1 MKTAM
6 QQMIE
11 EIDNQQK
18 RYIDLAKKDKKLSKG
33 VDAILTATTLLKMK
47 AKELLEA
54 EKEQIIDASV
64 QANLR
69 YDTGANEPVLLRYCN
84 DAEQYYQITFKSD

>member
-1 MKTAM
+1 MKTALERIFEKHDKEFDKM
-6 QQMIE
+6 NFLRWLS
-11 EIDNQQK
+11 DNRK
-18 RYIDLAKKDKKLSKG
+18 S
-33 VDAILTATTLLKMK
+33 
-47 AKELLEA
+47 LLEA

-69 YDTGANEPVLLRYCN
+69 YDTGANEPVVLRYCN

>member
-1 MKTAM
+1 MKTSLT
-6 QQMIE
+6 QLIG

-18 RYIDLAKKDKKLSKG
+18 RYIDLAKKDKKLSEG

-54 EKEQIIDASV
+54 EKEQIMDAW
-64 QANLR
+64 NT
-69 YDTGANEPVLLRYCN
+69 YDSHEESPSTFE
-84 DAEQYYQITFKSD
+84 EYYQQTFKSDE

>member
-1 MKTAM
+1 MKTALT
-6 QQMIE
+6 QLIE
-11 EIDNQQK
+11 KWESELGS
-18 RYIDLAKKDKKLSKG
+18 YIPNAPIYKAFITD
-33 VDAILTATTLLKMK
+33 

>member
-1 MKTAM
+1 MKTALT
-6 QQMIE
+6 QLIE
-11 EIDNQQK
+11 DVSSMAQGLNEDEL
-18 RYIDLAKKDKKLSKG
+18 LAYFNRR
-33 VDAILTATTLLKMK
+33 
-47 AKELLEA
+47 AKELLKS

-84 DAEQYYQITFKSD
+84 DAEQYYQQTFKSDE

>member
-6 QQMIE
+6 
-11 EIDNQQK
+11 
-18 RYIDLAKKDKKLSKG
+18 
-33 VDAILTATTLLKMK
+33 
-47 AKELLEA
+47 KELLEFVKYKINNDPATEYGRVYSEVFRQVKNEIEYKYLEA

-84 DAEQYYQITFKSD
+84 DAEQYYQITFKPNE

>member
-1 MKTAM
+1 MKTALT
-6 QQMIE
+6 QLIE
-11 EIDNQQK
+11 KWESELGS
-18 RYIDLAKKDKKLSKG
+18 YIPNAPIYK
-33 VDAILTATTLLKMK
+33 AFIAE
-47 AKELLEA
+47 AKEFLEA